1 MLPRLKLGLVGAGPV
16 SLKYHVPAIR
26 AVPEVLAAVV
36 ADVDRARARKVA
48 EICPFLQATDKFEDL
63 CGQVDVAIVAL
74 PNALHQPVACRLL
87 ESGIHVLVE
96 KPMARNV
103 AECRQM
109 LAAAERGGA
118 IVVVAHNRRF
128 RPNVL
133 AARKLLSQGFIGPV
147 TRIRA
152 EEGSVSDWP
161 RSKAYFDP
169 VQAGGGALLDVGIHT
184 IDLIRYLVGEFT
196 ELKYKGNQT
205 ANSVESE
212 AELEFELQCGARGTL
227 LSSRDRNLR
236 NEMVLEG
243 PEGSLALGLWGQ
255 EMTLCHPRGKA
266 FRSFPAIPLAPLHRA
281 MDATFVEQLFQFVK
295 AIRDGG
301 PPAVDGCEGLRA
313 VAVAEWAYRG
323 ANPLAGHKSE
333 LVAADH

>member
-16 SLKYHVPAIR
+16 VLKYHVPAIR
-26 AVPEVLAAVV
+26 AVPELLPAVV
-36 ADVDRARARKVA
+36 ADLDRARARKVA
-48 EICPFLQATDKFEDL
+48 EICPFLRATENFEDL
-63 CGQVDVAIVAL
+63 CGQVDAAIVAL
-74 PNALHQPVACRLL
+74 PNGLHQPVACRLL
-87 ESGIHVLVE
+87 ECGIHVLVE
-96 KPMARNV
+96 KPMVRNV

-109 LAAAERGGA
+109 IAAAERGGA
-118 IVVVAHNRRF
+118 VIAVAHNRRF
-128 RPNVL
+128 RPNVI
-133 AARKLLSQGFIGPV
+133 AARKFLSQGFIGPV
-147 TRIRA
+147 TRICA

-169 VQAGGGALLDVGIHT
+169 IQAGGGTLLDVGIHT

-205 ANSVESE
+205 AERVESE

-227 LSSRDRNLR
+227 LCSRDRNLR

-243 PEGSLALGLWGQ
+243 PEGSLTVGLWGQ
-255 EMTLCHPRGKA
+255 ELTLRHPRGKA
-266 FRSFPAIPLAPLHRA
+266 FQSYPAIPLAPLHRA

-295 AIRDGG
+295 AIRGDGL
-301 PPAVDGCEGLRA
+301 PAVDGCEGMKA

-323 ANPLAGHKSE
+323 ANPLAGQKSG
-333 LVAADH
+333 LLAADH